1 MNKYKELIVWKHSVD
16 LAAAVYQ
23 ITEKFPS
30 KEAYGLISQINRSV
44 VSVASN
50 IAEGAGRNSKKEFD
64 QFLGVALGSVYELE
78 TQLIIGKR
86 IGYLSEESFA
96 KLQGQIESIIK
107 MLIKLKQSVK
117 RDYQP
122 KD

>member
-23 ITEKFPS
+23 IAEKFPS
-30 KEAYGLISQINRSV
+30 KETYGLISQINRSV

-64 QFLGVALGSVYELE
+64 QFLGIALGSVYELE
-78 TQLIIGKR
+78 TQLIIGNR
-86 IGYLSEESFA
+86 IGYLSTESIG
-96 KLQGQIESIIK
+96 KLQAQTKSITK

-117 RDYQP
+117 RE
-122 KD
+122 